1 LTATADFA
9 SAARIPALVDLMA
22 EFYAESGHRLDR
34 LWATNSFSA
43 LLNNPSWGAV
53 WLLLDGGEIA
63 GYVVVTVRFSMEF
76 GGRDAFVDDLFVRA
90 RHRRRGVGHAEMTA
104 LIGECKRRD
113 VLALHAEVGPDN
125 APANALYSGFGL
137 APRRD
142 RRQVLTVNFE

>member
-1 LTATADFA
+1 
-9 SAARIPALVDLMA
+9 MA

-90 RHRRRGVGHAEMTA
+90 RHRRRGVGHAAMTA
-104 LIGECKRRD
+104 LIGECKRRGVCMPKSD
-113 VLALHAEVGPDN
+113 RTM
-125 APANALYSGFGL
+125 
-137 APRRD
+137 RRPTRFTAASD
-142 RRQVLTVNFE
+142 LRRAATAAKC